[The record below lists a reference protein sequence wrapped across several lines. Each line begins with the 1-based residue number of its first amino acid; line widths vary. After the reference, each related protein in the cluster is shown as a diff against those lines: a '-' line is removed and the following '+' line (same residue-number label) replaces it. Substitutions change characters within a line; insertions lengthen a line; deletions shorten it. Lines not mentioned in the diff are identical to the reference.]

1 MAVGCKSAAKA
12 ANGGSDDRRRG
23 AITRAG
29 CGLPNRT
36 SPDVK
41 SLWSDAE
48 AEALVA
54 HYAARGLGREMA
66 LCLYG
71 SRLLGGDKRLVLH
84 GGGNTSVKTV
94 LPDLFGESAEVLC
107 IKGSGRDLAALE
119 PEGLPAVRLA
129 PLRALRRRE
138 SLKDAEM
145 VRLSRAALLDPA
157 APNISVEALLH
168 AFLPHRYVDHTHSV
182 AVLSLADQPNGAAL
196 CAEVFGHRVAV
207 VPYVRPGLPL
217 AKAAAEA
224 FETGPDVEGLVLV
237 KHGVVTFAEDAA
249 EAYRRLIGLGI

>member
-1 MAVGCKSAAKA
+1 M
-12 ANGGSDDRRRG
+12 
-23 AITRAG
+23 
-29 CGLPNRT
+29 
-36 SPDVK
+36 K

-54 HYAARGLGREMA
+54 HCAARGVGREVA

-94 LPDLFGESAEVLC
+94 LPDLFGEPAEVLC

-138 SLKDAEM
+138 SLDRCRHGAA
-145 VRLSRAALLDPA
+145 VQRAALLDPA

-168 AFLPHRYVDHTHSV
+168 AFLPHRFVDHTHSV
-182 AVLSLADQPNGAAL
+182 AVLSLADQPDGAAI
-196 CAEVFGHRVAV
+196 CAEVFGRRVARRALCSG
-207 VPYVRPGLPL
+207 PGCRSPRP
-217 AKAAAEA
+217 
-224 FETGPDVEGLVLV
+224 
-237 KHGVVTFAEDAA
+237 
-249 EAYRRLIGLGI
+249 RLKPSRPIPMSRGSCW